1 MVFCNIAEQG
11 CMLPTGAEEAIKLI
25 FLIINFILAFYDKH
39 NRNRFPMKFGILMRM
54 LRYMAPSKGKIVLVV
69 LVSMLTSLF
78 SVVSIY
84 SILPLLNAVFSTES
98 QVPPTNNVPPLQKI
112 DHNSLQGSAA
122 RPETPLQ
129 KPIGLVV
136 KSRAEEVKTWAL
148 GEFQRLFSAPT
159 KELTLLK
166 ICIFLI
172 MAFALKNLF
181 IYLNGQL
188 IFRIQTKTAKKLRDD
203 VFHSIIE
210 MHLDYFNKNRV
221 GNLMN
226 YVSSDVE
233 NVNNSISST
242 FVNFLQNPFSIVVY
256 IGVLLALS
264 WQLTLFATFSSL
276 SIFFVIN
283 FLGKNIKGHALN
295 FQTSMGD
302 MNSVLQEK
310 FNGIKVIKST
320 AYEKIEL
327 ARFMT
332 FTNDFRKLGI
342 KIARLRNLI
351 SPMNET
357 LLIAAIAMVLWFGG
371 TQVFKGVMTANELL
385 VFAFTLYSTM
395 GPIKMLGD
403 ANLSIQMGMIS
414 VERLFEVLDTNTNV
428 VNGTRKIHSFTNNII
443 FEDVCFRYNKE
454 PDAPNVLNHVS
465 FEIKKGE
472 MVALIGQSGSGKST
486 AVDLLLRFYDV
497 DSGRITIDGIDIRE
511 FDYKQLRQM
520 IGIVSQEVILF
531 NDTIEQNIAYGVH
544 DEINHTRI
552 EQAAKL
558 ANAHEFIQEKPE
570 QYQTMIG
577 DRGTQLSGGQRQRIA
592 IARAMVKNPELLI
605 FDEATSALDNESEK
619 VVQQAIDQS
628 MENRT
633 ALVVAHRLST
643 IKNADKIVVME
654 RGNVMESGNHQE
666 LIKKNGVYKMLYDI
680 QFAIKL
686 TASETGVT
694 A

>member
-1 MVFCNIAEQG
+1 
-11 CMLPTGAEEAIKLI
+11 
-25 FLIINFILAFYDKH
+25 
-39 NRNRFPMKFGILMRM
+39 MKFGILLRI
-54 LRYMAPSKGKIVLVV
+54 LRYMAPSKGKIILVLF
-69 LVSMLTSLF
+69 VSVLTSLF

-84 SILPLLNAVFSTES
+84 SILPLLNAVFSSENT
-98 QVPPTNNVPPLQKI
+98 QPAAAPAPPFQKLEHNTLQRGATL
-112 DHNSLQGSAA
+112 SGSS
-122 RPETPLQ
+122 PE
-129 KPIGLVV
+129 KPAEGLL
-136 KSRAEEVKTWAL
+136 KTSRAEEWKSWAL
-148 GEFQRLFSAPT
+148 NEFQRMFSAPT
-159 KELTLLK
+159 KQLQLLK
-166 ICIFLI
+166 ICLFLI
-172 MAFALKNLF
+172 FAFALKNFF

-203 VFHSIIE
+203 VFQSIIE

-226 YVSSDVE
+226 YISNDVE

-256 IGVLLALS
+256 IAVLLALS

-283 FLGKNIKGHALN
+283 FLGKNIKGHALS

-320 AYEKIEL
+320 AYENIEL
-327 ARFMT
+327 ARFMA
-332 FTNDFRKLGI
+332 FTNDFRQLGI
-342 KIARLRNLI
+342 KIARLRNII
-351 SPMNET
+351 SPLNET

-371 TQVFKGVMTANELL
+371 TQVFQGVMTANELL

-403 ANLSIQMGMIS
+403 ANMSIQAGMIS
-414 VERLFEVLDTNTNV
+414 VERLFGILDSKPDVTN
-428 VNGTRKIHSFTNNII
+428 GHLPIKSFSHTIT
-443 FEDVCFRYNKE
+443 FEDVSFKYNKE
-454 PDAPNVLNHVS
+454 PDAPNVLDHVS

-486 AVDLLLRFYDV
+486 VVDLLLRFYDV
-497 DSGRITIDGIDIRE
+497 DSGRITIDGTDIRE

-520 IGIVSQEVILF
+520 VGIVSQEVILF
-531 NDTIEQNIAYGVH
+531 NDSIEQNIAYGVH
-544 DEINHTRI
+544 DAINHTRI
-552 EQAAKL
+552 EQAAIL
-558 ANAHEFIQEKPE
+558 ANAHQFILEKPQ
-570 QYQTMIG
+570 QYKTMIG
-577 DRGTQLSGGQRQRIA
+577 DRGIQLSGGQRQRIA

-619 VVQQAIDQS
+619 VVQQAIDHA

-643 IKNADKIVVME
+643 IKNADKIIVME
-654 RGNVMESGNHQE
+654 RGQVMETGNHHE
-666 LIKKNGVYKMLYDI
+666 LLEKSGVYKMLYDI
-680 QFAIKL
+680 QFAVKPSIEES
-686 TASETGVT
+686 AETT
-694 A
+694 

>member
-1 MVFCNIAEQG
+1 
-11 CMLPTGAEEAIKLI
+11 
-25 FLIINFILAFYDKH
+25 
-39 NRNRFPMKFGILMRM
+39 MKVGILMRI

-69 LVSMLTSLF
+69 IVSVLTSLF

-84 SILPLLNAVFSTES
+84 SILPLLNAVFSSAPAAPQTAS
-98 QVPPTNNVPPLQKI
+98 APQVQERNRNTLQSTDAKSSAPVQQPLQVSK
-112 DHNSLQGSAA
+112 NATSA
-122 RPETPLQ
+122 EKL
-129 KPIGLVV
+129 
-136 KSRAEEVKTWAL
+136 KTWAL
-148 GEFQRLFSAPT
+148 MEFQRMFEAPT
-159 KELTLLK
+159 KQLALLK
-166 ICIFLI
+166 ICFFLI
-172 MAFALKNLF
+172 LAFALKNVF
-181 IYLNGQL
+181 IYLNGQI
-188 IFRIQTKTAKKLRDD
+188 IFRIQTKTAKKLRDE

-226 YVSSDVE
+226 YVNNDVE

-242 FVNFLQNPFSIVVY
+242 FVNFLQNPFSIFVY

-264 WQLTLFATFSSL
+264 WKLTAFATVTSL
-276 SIFFVIN
+276 SIFYVIN
-283 FLGKNIKGHALN
+283 FMGRNIKGLAQS
-295 FQTSMGD
+295 FQTKMGD

-320 AYEKIEL
+320 AFEGIEL
-327 ARFMT
+327 AKFMT
-332 FTNDFRKLGI
+332 FTNDFRQLSI
-342 KIARLRNLI
+342 KMSRIRNII
-351 SPMNET
+351 SPLNET

-371 TQVFKGVMTANELL
+371 LQVFEGSMTANELL

-428 VNGTRKIHSFTNNII
+428 TNGTRAINTFSNNIT
-443 FEDVCFRYNKE
+443 FEDVCFKYNKE

-544 DEINHTRI
+544 DEINHARI
-552 EQAAKL
+552 EQAARL
-558 ANAHEFIQEKPE
+558 ANAHEFIQEKPQ
-570 QYQTMIG
+570 QYQTLIG
-577 DRGTQLSGGQRQRIA
+577 DRGLQLSGGQRQRIA

-619 VVQQAIDQS
+619 IVQQAIDNA

-643 IKNADKIVVME
+643 IKNADKIIVLE
-654 RGNVMESGNHQE
+654 RGNVMEAGNHEQLVE
-666 LIKKNGVYKMLYDI
+666 NNGVYKMLYDI
-680 QFAIKL
+680 QFAVKPASSETL
-686 TASETGVT
+686 TA

>member
-1 MVFCNIAEQG
+1 
-11 CMLPTGAEEAIKLI
+11 
-25 FLIINFILAFYDKH
+25 
-39 NRNRFPMKFGILMRM
+39 MKVGILMRM
-54 LRYMAPSKGKIVLVV
+54 LRYMTPSKGKIILVV
-69 LVSMLTSLF
+69 IVSVLTSLF

-84 SILPLLNAVFSTES
+84 SILPLLNAVFSSGPAAPQSTAVQPFQERNKNTQLSPDAKSS
-98 QVPPTNNVPPLQKI
+98 QSVAQPLPLPKNVT
-112 DHNSLQGSAA
+112 SA
-122 RPETPLQ
+122 EKL
-129 KPIGLVV
+129 
-136 KSRAEEVKTWAL
+136 KTWAL
-148 GEFQRLFSAPT
+148 IEFQRMFDAPT
-159 KELTLLK
+159 KQLALLK
-166 ICIFLI
+166 ICFFLI
-172 MAFALKNLF
+172 LAFALKNFF
-181 IYLNGQL
+181 IYLNGQI
-188 IFRIQTKTAKKLRDD
+188 IFRIQTKTAKKLRDE

-226 YVSSDVE
+226 YVNNDVE

-242 FVNFLQNPFSIVVY
+242 FVNFLQNPFSIFVY
-256 IGVLLALS
+256 IAVLLALS
-264 WQLTLFATFSSL
+264 WKLTLFASVTSL
-276 SIFFVIN
+276 SIFYVIN
-283 FLGKNIKGHALN
+283 FMGRNIKGLAQS
-295 FQTSMGD
+295 FQTKMGD

-320 AYEKIEL
+320 AFEGIEL
-327 ARFMT
+327 AKFMS
-332 FTNDFRKLGI
+332 FTNDFRQLSI
-342 KIARLRNLI
+342 KMSRIRNII
-351 SPMNET
+351 SPLNET

-371 TQVFKGVMTANELL
+371 LQVFEGSMTANELL

-428 VNGTRKIHSFTNNII
+428 TNGTRPITSFAHNIT
-443 FEDVCFRYNKE
+443 FEDVCFKYNKE
-454 PDAPNVLNHVS
+454 PDAQNVLNHVS
-465 FEIKKGE
+465 FEITKGE

-497 DSGRITIDGIDIRE
+497 DSGRITIDGTDIRE

-531 NDTIEQNIAYGVH
+531 NDSIEQNIAYGVH
-544 DEINHTRI
+544 NEINHTRI

-558 ANAHEFIQEKPE
+558 ANAHEFIQDKPE

-577 DRGTQLSGGQRQRIA
+577 DRGLQLSGGQRQRIA

-619 VVQQAIDQS
+619 IVQQAIDNA

-643 IKNADKIVVME
+643 IKNADKIIVME
-654 RGNVMESGNHQE
+654 RGNVMESGSHEE
-666 LIKKNGVYKMLYDI
+666 LIEKNGVYKMLYDI
-680 QFAIKL
+680 QFAVKPPATEL
-686 TASETGVT
+686 QTA
-694 A
+694 

>member
-1 MVFCNIAEQG
+1 
-11 CMLPTGAEEAIKLI
+11 
-25 FLIINFILAFYDKH
+25 
-39 NRNRFPMKFGILMRM
+39 
-54 LRYMAPSKGKIVLVV
+54 MAPSKGKIILVV
-69 LVSMLTSLF
+69 FVSVLTSMF
-78 SVVSIY
+78 SVISIY
-84 SILPLLNAVFSTES
+84 SILPLLNAVFSS
-98 QVPPTNNVPPLQKI
+98 AAAVKPIPAKKPLQLTQAISSTDSMK
-112 DHNSLQGSAA
+112 N
-122 RPETPLQ
+122 
-129 KPIGLVV
+129 
-136 KSRAEEVKTWAL
+136 WAL
-148 GEFQRLFSAPT
+148 DTFQQMFNAPT
-159 KELTLLK
+159 KQLTLLK
-166 ICIFLI
+166 ICMFLI
-172 MAFALKNLF
+172 LAFALKNLF
-181 IYLNGQL
+181 IYLNGQI
-188 IFRIQTKTAKKLRDD
+188 IFRIQTKTGKKLRDD
-203 VFHSIIE
+203 VFNSIIE

-226 YVSSDVE
+226 YVYNDVE

-242 FVNFLQNPFSIVVY
+242 FVNFLQNPFSIFVY
-256 IGVLLALS
+256 TGVLLALS
-264 WQLTLFATFSSL
+264 WKLTAFAGVTSL
-276 SIFFVIN
+276 SIFYVIN
-283 FLGKNIKGHALN
+283 FLGRNIKGLALS
-295 FQTSMGD
+295 FQTKMGD

-320 AYEKIEL
+320 AFEEIEL
-327 ARFMT
+327 TKFMS
-332 FTNDFRKLGI
+332 FTNDFRQLSI
-342 KIARLRNLI
+342 KMSRIRNII
-351 SPMNET
+351 SPLNET

-371 TQVFKGVMTANELL
+371 IQVFEGSMTANELL

-414 VERLFEVLDTNTNV
+414 IERLFEVLDTNNNV
-428 VNGTRKIHSFTNNII
+428 TNGTRSINTFFNNIT
-443 FEDVCFRYNKE
+443 FEDVCFKYNKE
-454 PDAPNVLNHVS
+454 PDAPNILNHVS

-497 DSGRITIDGIDIRE
+497 DYGRITIDGIDIRE
-511 FDYKQLRQM
+511 FDYKQLRKM

-544 DEINHTRI
+544 DEINHARI

-558 ANAHEFIQEKPE
+558 ANAHEFIEDKPQ

-577 DRGTQLSGGQRQRIA
+577 DRGLQLSGGQRQRIA

-619 VVQQAIDQS
+619 IVQQAIDNA

-643 IKNADKIVVME
+643 IKNADKIIVLE
-654 RGNVMESGNHQE
+654 RGNVIETGNHQE
-666 LIKKNGVYKMLYDI
+666 LIEKNGIYKMLYDI
-680 QFAIKL
+680 QFAVKPP
-686 TASETGVT
+686 ASETLTT

>member
-1 MVFCNIAEQG
+1 
-11 CMLPTGAEEAIKLI
+11 
-25 FLIINFILAFYDKH
+25 
-39 NRNRFPMKFGILMRM
+39 MKAGILMRM
-54 LRYMAPSKGKIVLVV
+54 LRYMTPSKGKIILVV
-69 LVSMLTSLF
+69 IVSVLTSLF

-84 SILPLLNAVFSTES
+84 SILPLLNAVFSSGPAAPQSTAVQTFQEKNKNTQLS
-98 QVPPTNNVPPLQKI
+98 PDAKSSTSATQPVPLSKNVT
-112 DHNSLQGSAA
+112 SA
-122 RPETPLQ
+122 EKL
-129 KPIGLVV
+129 
-136 KSRAEEVKTWAL
+136 KTWAL
-148 GEFQRLFSAPT
+148 MEFQRMFDAPT
-159 KELTLLK
+159 KQLALLK
-166 ICIFLI
+166 ICFFLI
-172 MAFALKNLF
+172 LAFALKNFF
-181 IYLNGQL
+181 IYLNGQI
-188 IFRIQTKTAKKLRDD
+188 IFRIQTKTAKKLRDE

-226 YVSSDVE
+226 YVNNDVE

-242 FVNFLQNPFSIVVY
+242 FVNFLQNPFSIFVY

-264 WQLTLFATFSSL
+264 WKLTLFASVTSL
-276 SIFFVIN
+276 SIFYVIN
-283 FLGKNIKGHALN
+283 FMGRNIKGLAQN
-295 FQTSMGD
+295 FQTKMGD

-320 AYEKIEL
+320 AFEGIEL
-327 ARFMT
+327 AKFMS
-332 FTNDFRKLGI
+332 FTNDFRQLSI
-342 KIARLRNLI
+342 KMSRIRNII
-351 SPMNET
+351 SPLNET

-371 TQVFKGVMTANELL
+371 LQVFEGSMTANELL

-428 VNGTRKIHSFTNNII
+428 TNGTRPITSFAHNIT
-443 FEDVCFRYNKE
+443 FEDVCFKYNKE
-454 PDAPNVLNHVS
+454 PDAQNVLNHVS

-497 DSGRITIDGIDIRE
+497 DSGRITIDGTDIRE

-531 NDTIEQNIAYGVH
+531 NDSIEQNIAYGVH
-544 DEINHTRI
+544 NEINHTRI

-558 ANAHEFIQEKPE
+558 ANAHEFIQDKPE

-577 DRGTQLSGGQRQRIA
+577 DRGLQLSGGQRQRIA

-619 VVQQAIDQS
+619 IVQQAIDNA

-643 IKNADKIVVME
+643 IKNADKIIVME
-654 RGNVMESGNHQE
+654 RGNVMESGSHEE
-666 LIKKNGVYKMLYDI
+666 LIEKNGVYKMLYDI
-680 QFAIKL
+680 QFAVKPPATEL
-686 TASETGVT
+686 QTA
-694 A
+694 

>member
-1 MVFCNIAEQG
+1 
-11 CMLPTGAEEAIKLI
+11 
-25 FLIINFILAFYDKH
+25 
-39 NRNRFPMKFGILMRM
+39 MKFGILMRM
-54 LRYMAPSKGKIVLVV
+54 LRYMAPSKGKIILVV
-69 LVSMLTSLF
+69 FVSVLTSLF

-84 SILPLLNAVFSTES
+84 SILPLLNAVFSSGPAAPQTFKA
-98 QVPPTNNVPPLQKI
+98 QPLQLQPRSAQPGVDTKAAVPEQKALQVDKKATSAEKI
-112 DHNSLQGSAA
+112 
-122 RPETPLQ
+122 
-129 KPIGLVV
+129 
-136 KSRAEEVKTWAL
+136 KTWAL
-148 GEFQRLFSAPT
+148 TEFQRMFDAPT
-159 KELTLLK
+159 KQMTLLK
-166 ICIFLI
+166 ICLFLI
-172 MAFALKNLF
+172 AAFALKNLF
-181 IYLNGQL
+181 IYLNGQ
-188 IFRIQTKTAKKLRDD
+188 IIYRIQTKTAKKLRDD

-226 YVSSDVE
+226 YVNNDVE

-242 FVNFLQNPFSIVVY
+242 FVNFLQNPFSIFVY
-256 IGVLLALS
+256 AGVLLALS
-264 WQLTLFATFSSL
+264 WKLTAFAGLTSL
-276 SIFFVIN
+276 SIFYVIN
-283 FLGKNIKGHALN
+283 FMGRNIKGLAQN
-295 FQTSMGD
+295 FQTKMGD

-320 AYEKIEL
+320 AFEGIEL
-327 ARFMT
+327 ERFMS
-332 FTNDFRKLGI
+332 FTNDFRKLSI
-342 KIARLRNLI
+342 KMAQIRNII
-351 SPMNET
+351 SPLNET

-371 TQVFKGVMTANELL
+371 LQVFDGAMTANELL

-428 VNGTRKIHSFTNNII
+428 TNGARSIHSFSHNII
-443 FEDVCFRYNKE
+443 FEDVCFKYNKD

-497 DSGRITIDGIDIRE
+497 DSGRITIDGVDIRE
-511 FDYKQLRQM
+511 FDFKQLRQM

-531 NDTIEQNIAYGVH
+531 NDSIEQNIAYGVH
-544 DEINHTRI
+544 DDINHSRI

-558 ANAHEFIQEKPE
+558 ANAHEFIVDKPQ
-570 QYQTMIG
+570 QYQTLIG
-577 DRGTQLSGGQRQRIA
+577 DRGLQLSGGQRQRIA

-619 VVQQAIDQS
+619 IVQQAIDNA
-628 MENRT
+628 MANRT

-654 RGNVMESGNHQE
+654 RGNVMESGSHEQ
-666 LIKKNGVYKMLYDI
+666 LIEQSGVYKMLYDI
-680 QFAIKL
+680 QFAVKPAAPESL
-686 TASETGVT
+686 TA